1 MSESVYTETFPCF
14 YVLSVFMCVCTCLC
28 SKMLNPLMSLVYG
41 LKQTVSTVEKMVES
55 GYGSPNVPVCM
66 QINFA
71 LNTKSERQVVPVY
84 VSLSLQQKLHPLSRD

>member
-1 MSESVYTETFPCF
+1 MTFPCF
-14 YVLSVFMCVCTCLC
+14 YVLNVSVYLCASVPVCAVKCYFMLY
-28 SKMLNPLMSLVYG
+28 PLMSLMYS
-41 LKQTVSTVEKMVES
+41 LKQAVSTVMKMVES